1 MSLTTTRQT
10 FEQTYAEV
18 LQFYAGHIQAMDEGR
33 VDEVVSTFT
42 DDASLVSPPK
52 IAEPVRG
59 RENLRAGLRRAAAA
73 QAAEGVRYRRCHTM
87 MSVRPGPDGELFVR
101 AYVQVV
107 RTGPEGGS
115 HLHAMCVCADVLVRR
130 NDTWQIRERVVV
142 RDDHDP
148 ATRAGNGRDAGPGSG
163 RDAGAGHGRVD
174 SGSSGHE

>member
-59 RENLRAGLRRAAAA
+59 RENLRAGLRKAAAA

-87 MSVRPGPDGELFVR
+87 MSVRPGPDGELLVR

-130 NDTWQIRERVVV
+130 NDTWQIRERVVT
-142 RDDHDP
+142 RDDHRAD
-148 ATRAGNGRDAGPGSG
+148 TRDDHHAGTRDDHRG
-163 RDAGAGHGRVD
+163 VD
-174 SGSSGHE
+174 SGSSDHA